1 MSGSLSSV
9 SVLAILSP
17 LGRLVERA
25 RNISNNPLSH
35 SLYTGRTDEF
45 GQIEFALRMMQ
56 AETGAIGGRIGDAS
70 NRLSEHT
77 RGLLKDIESSNCS
90 GQQKLATALEFF
102 QNNRSDSFGV
112 KPPLY

>member
-25 RNISNNPLSH
+25 RTISNNPLSQ

-56 AETGAIGGRIGDAS
+56 A
-70 NRLSEHT
+70 
-77 RGLLKDIESSNCS
+77 
-90 GQQKLATALEFF
+90 
-102 QNNRSDSFGV
+102 
-112 KPPLY
+112 